1 MSLRVSTTTSSL
13 GVSTT
18 TSSPARRSIVRA
30 AALTLPLLLA
40 GCGSSESIGSNFSA
54 SNLISGTLGGPK
66 EMDPAVYAAT
76 PVCPEALVRDGTEF
90 MPIFEPGKAGSPEAI
105 RFQASVQRV
114 ARDCEDAIGGGIKL
128 RVGVAGRVL
137 SGKSAASGT
146 VTVPVRVAVTAGDKV
161 LYSKLT
167 TTQVTVQAPDYSAL
181 FSVVDDGIT
190 LSVAESQAA
199 TIYVGLDGKGDVAA
213 PKKAKTKKL
222 VTK

>member
-1 MSLRVSTTTSSL
+1 MSLRPFAK
-13 GVSTT
+13 GVI
-18 TSSPARRSIVRA
+18 PRAVRFA
-30 AALTLPLLLA
+30 PLALSLPLALA
-40 GCGSSESIGSNFSA
+40 GCGATEGIGSGLVS
-54 SNLISGTLGGPK
+54 SKILSGTLSGPK

-90 MPIFEPGKAGSPEAI
+90 MPIFEPGKQGDFEKV

-114 ARDCEDAIGGGIKL
+114 ARDCEEAVGGGIKV

-137 SGKSAASGT
+137 SGKTAATGT
-146 VTVPVRVAVTAGDKV
+146 VTVPVRVAVTAGDQV

-167 TTQVTVQAPDYSAL
+167 TAQVTVQAPDYSAL
-181 FSVVDDGIT
+181 YSVVDDGIT

-199 TIYVGLDGKGDVAA
+199 TIHVGLDGKGDVLK
-213 PKKAKTKKL
+213 PQKGKKR

>member
-1 MSLRVSTTTSSL
+1 MSLRFSTTTTSVRRTFL
-13 GVSTT
+13 ALAVS
-18 TSSPARRSIVRA
+18 A
-30 AALTLPLLLA
+30 APLALA
-40 GCGSSESIGSNFSA
+40 GCGSSDSIGSSFSP
-54 SNLISGTLGGPK
+54 SKILSGTISGPK
-66 EMDPAVYAAT
+66 EMDPAVYAKT

-90 MPIFEPGKAGSPEAI
+90 MPIFEPGKTNDFEAV

-114 ARDCEDAIGGGIKL
+114 ARDCEDAIGGGITV

-137 SGKSAASGT
+137 SGKSAATGT

-190 LSVAESQAA
+190 LSIAESQAA
-199 TIYVGLDGKGDVAA
+199 TIYVGLDGKGDVGA
-213 PKKAKTKKL
+213 PKKSKKR